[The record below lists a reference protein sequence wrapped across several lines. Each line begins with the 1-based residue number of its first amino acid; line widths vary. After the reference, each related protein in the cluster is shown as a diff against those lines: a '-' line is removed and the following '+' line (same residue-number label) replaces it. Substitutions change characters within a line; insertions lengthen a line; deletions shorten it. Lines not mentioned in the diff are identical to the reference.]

1 MALTSQE
8 SRVDQGL
15 ELRWVKRE
23 DRAERR
29 LAHSWEEGMQEGPW
43 VETHLDGRVPLPRG
57 GRPAHVVVEVSGFR
71 ELILLLWHLDS
82 CILCL
87 F

>member
-8 SRVDQGL
+8 ARVDQGL
-15 ELRWVKRE
+15 ELRRGKRDDGE
-23 DRAERR
+23 ERR
-29 LAHSWEEGMQEGPW
+29 LAHSQEEGMQEGLW

-57 GRPAHVVVEVSGFR
+57 RGPAHAVEVSGLW